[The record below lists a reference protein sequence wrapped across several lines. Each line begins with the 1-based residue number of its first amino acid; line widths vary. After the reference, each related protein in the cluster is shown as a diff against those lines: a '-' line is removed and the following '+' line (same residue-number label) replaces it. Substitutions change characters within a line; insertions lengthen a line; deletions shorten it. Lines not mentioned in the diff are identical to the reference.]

1 VRHSEASE
9 ATVDVRLRNPDRTV
23 TVPGPCTVAVLL
35 ERLGLNPTTVL
46 VIADGE
52 LVPAAAELRDDSTV
66 EVRPVISGGAGSLP
80 HCRVCDRPAI
90 HEEPRH
96 RAAWCAAHLVDHVQ
110 AQVRTAIDRGA
121 RSGER
126 MFSYDDR
133 LLVGVSGGKDSL
145 ALWDVLLALGYRAD
159 GLYLGLGIGGYSQ
172 RSHEAVVRFHQRHA
186 GPRGAELHVVDL
198 ADAQGYSTPQ
208 GASAANR
215 SACGVCGLSKRYW
228 SNRTAVERGYA
239 VLATGHNL
247 DDEAAVLFGNVL
259 RWQDQFLARQRP
271 VLPST
276 GDNQA
281 RKVKPLYR
289 LSEREMAAYCV
300 VRGIDYIVEECPLVA
315 GNTGTANKAVLD
327 ELERTSPG
335 IKAQFLFG
343 FLDRAAARWDG
354 HADDPVEVVACAGC
368 GMPTPGVG
376 GRAADADATCA
387 FCRQQS
393 SVLAVL
399 EAS

>member
-1 VRHSEASE
+1 MH
-9 ATVDVRLRNPDRTV
+9 VRLRNPDRTV
-23 TVPGPCTVAVLL
+23 TVDGPCTVAELL
-35 ERLGLNPTTVL
+35 EQLEVNPTTVL

-52 LVPAAAELRDDSTV
+52 LAPAGAELDDDAAV
-66 EVRPVISGGAGSLP
+66 EVRPVISGGAGALP
-80 HCRVCDRPAI
+80 HCRVCGARAV

-110 AQVRTAIDRGA
+110 AQVRNAIDRRVRA
-121 RSGER
+121 GER
-126 MFSYDDR
+126 MVSYEDR
-133 LLVGVSGGKDSL
+133 ILVGVSGGKDSL

-159 GLYLGLGIGGYSQ
+159 GLYLGLGIGGYSR
-172 RSHEAVVRFHQRHA
+172 RSHDAVVRFHEQHA
-186 GPRGAELHVVDL
+186 AARGGELHVVDL

-208 GASAANR
+208 GAGATNR

-228 SNRTAVERGYA
+228 SNRVAVERGYS

-271 VLPST
+271 VLPAR
-276 GDNQA
+276 GDNQV

-300 VRGIDYIVEECPLVA
+300 VRGFDYVVEECPLVA
-315 GNTGTANKAVLD
+315 GNTGTANKALLD

-343 FLDRAAARWDG
+343 FLDREARRWEEP
-354 HADDPVEVVACAGC
+354 ADDDVDLVACGAC
-368 GMPTPGVG
+368 GMPTP
-376 GRAADADATCA
+376 ASQDDDAATCA

-393 SVLAVL
+393 RVLAVL
-399 EAS
+399 AAS